1 LNYELVIWTVG
12 DHVVPAIDTV
22 DMKTLINY
30 SLCRGKL
37 LIEGECIAFEGSS
50 EFRSKVLH
58 IDFNGYLPSSSV
70 RGMLVSK
77 QNHLV
82 TRDIENITWS
92 LIPYYQV
99 DCVTPNFGSYSVMR
113 FYGNDD
119 CFRLK
124 AERSALSAVTVFDGI
139 NSGSVIYMAFALS
152 NIPEIMQKV
161 LSKNCVDWLL
171 RKDISTIGS
180 KLINAPEGTVYFI
193 YADPFSITINDTFGM
208 VAGATVYGL
217 CKHPQ
222 KQGFVTNRNWVANGK
237 INSTEINRAV
247 IALFGNPKYHE
258 VIRSY
263 ENDGLTPIKFYENET
278 HYMLLN
284 DGKVIVSI
292 SKENVRQGLE
302 DAFVIY
308 AFIDGENEF
317 LVMYG
322 FSWKSTWEAGK
333 FFADV
338 VSKNLMDYTQ
348 KVYVAKWNFTA
359 NIYSECFP

>member
-1 LNYELVIWTVG
+1 
-12 DHVVPAIDTV
+12 
-22 DMKTLINY
+22 
-30 SLCRGKL
+30 
-37 LIEGECIAFEGSS
+37 
-50 EFRSKVLH
+50 
-58 IDFNGYLPSSSV
+58 
-70 RGMLVSK
+70 
-77 QNHLV
+77 
-82 TRDIENITWS
+82 
-92 LIPYYQV
+92 
-99 DCVTPNFGSYSVMR
+99 
-113 FYGNDD
+113 
-119 CFRLK
+119 
-124 AERSALSAVTVFDGI
+124 
-139 NSGSVIYMAFALS
+139 
-152 NIPEIMQKV
+152 
-161 LSKNCVDWLL
+161 
-171 RKDISTIGS
+171 
-180 KLINAPEGTVYFI
+180 
-193 YADPFSITINDTFGM
+193 
-208 VAGATVYGL
+208 
-217 CKHPQ
+217 
-222 KQGFVTNRNWVANGK
+222 VTNRNWVANGK